1 MEDINRRSFLV
12 GAGQVVGAACLVPVL
27 SLEPIPLKK
36 EVIHFEPSMD
46 WITCEVKMVSVGEV
60 EYRKP
65 ICPPNFNPFNYKI
78 TLEND
83 LIGVTD
89 ISSGQTFHHIC
100 PWSTPRISLDMTLHY
115 DSIVRKLEKYFWDGT
130 SQMQIALNVG
140 RNEQMVGNFYISE
153 FNLSGQHI

>member
-1 MEDINRRSFLV
+1 MEDINRRSFLI

-27 SLEPIPLKK
+27 SLEPISLKK

-46 WITCEVKMVSVGEV
+46 WITCEVKMISVGSV

-65 ICPPNFNPFNYKI
+65 VCPPNFNPFNYTI
-78 TLEND
+78 TLEHD
-83 LIGVTD
+83 LVEVDSLTD
-89 ISSGQTFHHIC
+89 RIHRISG
-100 PWSTPRISLDMTLHY
+100 WSDPRISLDMNLHY
-115 DSIVRKLEKYFWDGT
+115 DSIVRKLEKYFWDGK